1 MVNSMEI
8 PLKTKNKA
16 TIWPW
21 NPTMGYI
28 LEIIII
34 QEDTYTPM
42 FIAALFTPGTPW
54 TLLGLQRD
62 QISQFKGNQSW
73 IFIGRTDAEAEAPIL
88 WPSDGKSQLLG
99 KDTDAGKDEKQKR
112 AAEDEMVRYHYQL
125 NGHESGSWM
134 WIWEIV
140 KDKED
145 WHALVPGVAMSQTW
159 LSDWTTTTPMFLA
172 VLFTTEVI
180 EAI

>member
-1 MVNSMEI
+1 
-8 PLKTKNKA
+8 
-16 TIWPW
+16 
-21 NPTMGYI
+21 
-28 LEIIII
+28 
-34 QEDTYTPM
+34 M

-112 AAEDEMVRYHYQL
+112 AAEDEMVR
-125 NGHESGSWM
+125 
-134 WIWEIV
+134 
-140 KDKED
+140 
-145 WHALVPGVAMSQTW
+145 
-159 LSDWTTTTPMFLA
+159 
-172 VLFTTEVI
+172 
-180 EAI
+180 